1 LAVGYGSTSFSQ
13 VLTPGLRPEGVLEL
27 NYTIPISSQLSI
39 QPVLQ
44 WILQPG
50 GSNRAAVVA
59 AGMQLSLSF

>member
-1 LAVGYGSTSFSQ
+1 
-13 VLTPGLRPEGVLEL
+13 VLEL